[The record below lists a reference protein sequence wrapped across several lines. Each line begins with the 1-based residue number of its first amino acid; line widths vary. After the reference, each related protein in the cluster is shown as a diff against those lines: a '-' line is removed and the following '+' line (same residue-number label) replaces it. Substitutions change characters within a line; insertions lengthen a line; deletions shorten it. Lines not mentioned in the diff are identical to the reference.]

1 MQLDTIKKWNFL
13 QQFSPEIRSRLFGI
27 FALVFCIVFL
37 IYFDLQHGFTSWEA
51 INSKLSIFVAINVN
65 IVLLVL
71 VFYLILK
78 NLLKLLFER
87 HRQVLGVTL
96 KTKLIIAFILISFPA
111 TLSHLFSTLF
121 TYSTLESWMSRQ
133 REATIQ
139 NAQSVSQA
147 YYQNLKH
154 LMQTQ
159 GWNVENA
166 FLNDPKIIQT
176 PERLNNI
183 IDQGNSAGVTIYSD
197 ERNPIFQSL
206 RSQQAAEFWKPITA
220 MEWEQILNQP
230 QVTLSENLGNRLMYR
245 HLRKVE
251 LAQNSY
257 FIEILYI
264 DSKRITDAL
273 DDLDEQKINTQI
285 LMESEELIKYYYIIS
300 LLLMVFLIVF
310 VATWFAFYLAG
321 GFVRPIEQLAEA
333 TQRVAQGELGYQVVA
348 GKGKPLDRDFGQL
361 VHSFNSMSQQLQEN
375 QLALQRTTAHLQK
388 SHRDLE
394 EHSRFVDLVLENV
407 KTGVVSLD
415 MEGRINSL
423 NRAAKSMLQLKEINY
438 QGSRP
443 IDQTITWQER
453 HYREVLDKESLLL
466 LEEMSQEMQSK
477 TKKPV
482 SRELTIIKNDAPLQ
496 LSITLLPLENREKQR
511 VGMISVYENVTEIQ
525 RLQRARAWRDVAR
538 RIAHE
543 IKNPLTPIQLSAQR
557 IRRKFLKQF
566 PDADVLDQ
574 ATQTII
580 QEVEMLKTMVK
591 EFSSFARLPE
601 SNLQPGSLNATI
613 EEAVQLYRNAISEK
627 IHLVTNLDQQL
638 PRFSLDHEQM
648 KRVFINLIDNALAA
662 ITEEGEIKIST
673 QFDPE
678 YNIVLTEV
686 VDTGSGVPPE
696 IQPRL
701 FEPYITTQK
710 HGTGLGLS
718 IAAQIISDH
727 NGFIR
732 HQNVATGGSCF
743 SIELPVG

>member
-1 MQLDTIKKWNFL
+1 MLLDTIKKWNL
-13 QQFSPEIRSRLFGI
+13 KQQFSPEIGSRLFGI

-78 NLLKLLFER
+78 NLLKLLFEG

-147 YYQNLKH
+147 YYQNLRQ
-154 LMQTQ
+154 LLQTQ
-159 GWNVENA
+159 GWNVANA
-166 FLNDPKIIQT
+166 LLADPEILQT
-176 PERLNNI
+176 PERLNGLI
-183 IDQGNSAGVTIYSD
+183 EQGDSVDVTIYSQTRD
-197 ERNPIFQSL
+197 PVFQSL
-206 RSQQAAEFWKPITA
+206 RTRQTRENWKPPTA
-220 MEWEQILNQP
+220 MEWEQILDQP
-230 QVTLSENLGNRLMYR
+230 QVTLSEILGNQLMYR
-245 HLRKVE
+245 HLRKAE
-251 LAQNSY
+251 LVRNTY
-257 FIEILYI
+257 FIEILYV
-264 DSKRITDAL
+264 DSSLITEAL

-285 LMESEELIKYYYIIS
+285 LMESEELIKNYYIIS
-300 LLLMVFLIVF
+300 LFLMVFLIVF
-310 VATWFAFYLAG
+310 VATWFAFYLAR

-333 TQRVAQGELGYQVVA
+333 TQRVAHGELGYQVVA
-348 GKGKPLDRDFGQL
+348 AQGKPLDSDFGQL

-423 NRAAKSMLQLKEINY
+423 NRAAKSMLQLKKINY
-438 QGSRP
+438 E
-443 IDQTITWQER
+443 ER
-453 HYREVLDKESLLL
+453 HYREVLDKESLMM
-466 LEEMSQEMQSK
+466 LEEMSREMQSK
-477 TKKPV
+477 AKKPV

-496 LSITLLPLENREKQR
+496 LSITLLPLKNRENRR

-566 PDADVLDQ
+566 PEADVLDQ
-574 ATQTII
+574 ATRTII
-580 QEVEMLKTMVK
+580 QEVELLKTMVK

-601 SNLQPGSLNATI
+601 SNLQPGNLNATI
-613 EEAVQLYRNAISEK
+613 EEAVQLYRNAIPEK
-627 IHLVTNLDQQL
+627 IQLVTDLDLLL

-662 ITEEGEIKIST
+662 ITDEGEIKIST
-673 QFDPE
+673 RFNPE
-678 YNIVLTEV
+678 YNIVVTNV
-686 VDTGSGVPPE
+686 VDTGSGVPAE

-718 IAAQIISDH
+718 IAVQIVSDH

-732 HQNVATGGSCF
+732 HQNVTTGGSCF

>member
-1 MQLDTIKKWNFL
+1 MLLDTIKKWNFKP
-13 QQFSPEIRSRLFGI
+13 QFSPEIRSRLFGI

-78 NLLKLLFER
+78 NLLKLLFEG

-147 YYQNLKH
+147 YYQNLRQ
-154 LMQTQ
+154 LLQTQ
-159 GWNVENA
+159 GWNVANA
-166 FLNDPKIIQT
+166 LLTDPEILQT
-176 PERLNNI
+176 PERLNGLI
-183 IDQGNSAGVTIYSD
+183 EQGDSAGVTIYSQASD
-197 ERNPIFQSL
+197 PVFQSL
-206 RSQQAAEFWKPITA
+206 RTRQVQENWKPLTA
-220 MEWEQILNQP
+220 MEWEQILDQP
-230 QVTLSENLGNRLMYR
+230 QVTLSETLGNQLMYR

-251 LAQNSY
+251 FARNTY
-257 FIEILYI
+257 FIEILYV
-264 DSKRITDAL
+264 DSSHITDAL

-285 LMESEELIKYYYIIS
+285 LMESEELIKNYYIIS
-300 LLLMVFLIVF
+300 LFLMVFLIVF
-310 VATWFAFYLAG
+310 VATWFAFYLAR

-333 TQRVAQGELGYQVVA
+333 TQRVAHGELGYQVVDA
-348 GKGKPLDRDFGQL
+348 KGKPLDSDFGQL

-423 NRAAKSMLQLKEINY
+423 NRAAKSMLQLKKINY
-438 QGSRP
+438 E
-443 IDQTITWQER
+443 ER
-453 HYREVLDKESLLL
+453 HYREVLDKESLMM
-466 LEEMSQEMQSK
+466 LEEMSREMQSK
-477 TKKPV
+477 AKKPV

-496 LSITLLPLENREKQR
+496 LSITLLPLKNRENRR

-566 PDADVLDQ
+566 PEADVLDQ
-574 ATQTII
+574 ATRTII
-580 QEVEMLKTMVK
+580 QEVELLKTMVK

-601 SNLQPGSLNATI
+601 SNLQPGNLNATI
-613 EEAVQLYRNAISEK
+613 EEAVQLYRNAIPEK
-627 IHLVTNLDQQL
+627 IQLVTDLDLLL

-648 KRVFINLIDNALAA
+648 KRVFVNLIDNALAA
-662 ITEEGEIKIST
+662 ITDEGEIKIST
-673 QFDPE
+673 RFNPE
-678 YNIVLTEV
+678 YNIVVTNV
-686 VDTGSGVPPE
+686 VDTGSGVPSE

-718 IAAQIISDH
+718 IAVQIVSDH

-732 HQNVATGGSCF
+732 HQNVTTGGSCF

>member
-1 MQLDTIKKWNFL
+1 MQLDLIKKWNYL

-27 FALVFCIVFL
+27 LALVFCIVFL

-87 HRQVLGVTL
+87 RRQVLGVTL

-121 TYSTLESWMSRQ
+121 TYSTLESWMSHQ

-139 NAQSVSQA
+139 NAQSVSKA
-147 YYQNLKH
+147 YYLNLQQ
-154 LMQTQ
+154 LMRTQ
-159 GWNVENA
+159 GWSVENI
-166 FLNDPKIIQT
+166 FTSNPEIIKT
-176 PERLNNI
+176 PERLKDI
-183 IDQGNSAGVTIYSD
+183 IEQGDSAGVSIYSQTGD
-197 ERNPIFQSL
+197 PVFQFL
-206 RSQQAAEFWKPITA
+206 RTRHAQEYWKPLTA
-220 MEWEQILNQP
+220 TEWKKILDQP
-230 QVTLSENLGNRLMYR
+230 QVTFSENLGNRLMYR
-245 HLRKVE
+245 HLRKAGV
-251 LAQNSY
+251 AGNTY
-257 FIEILYI
+257 FIEVLYV
-264 DSKRITDAL
+264 DSKHITDAL
-273 DDLDEQKINTQI
+273 DDLDEQKINTQV
-285 LMESEELIKYYYIIS
+285 LMESEELIKNYYIIS

-375 QLALQRTTAHLQK
+375 QLALERATAHLQI

-423 NRAAKSMLQLKEINY
+423 NRAAKSMLQLKKVNY
-438 QGSRP
+438 E
-443 IDQTITWQER
+443 ER
-453 HYREVLDKESLLL
+453 HYREVLDKESLIL

-477 TKKPV
+477 AEKQV
-482 SRELTIIKNDAPLQ
+482 SRELSIIKNDAPLQ

-511 VGMISVYENVTEIQ
+511 MGMISVYENVTEIQ

-557 IRRKFLKQF
+557 IRRKYLKQF
-566 PDADVLDQ
+566 PDAEVLDQ
-574 ATQTII
+574 ATLTII

-601 SNLQPGSLNATI
+601 SNLQPDSLNSTI

-627 IHLVTNLDQQL
+627 IRLVTDLDHHL

-662 ITEEGEIKIST
+662 IAKEGEIKIST
-673 QFDPE
+673 RFDPE

-686 VDTGSGVPPE
+686 VDTGTGVPAE

-701 FEPYITTQK
+701 FEPYITTQM

-732 HQNVATGGSCF
+732 HQNVITGGSCF